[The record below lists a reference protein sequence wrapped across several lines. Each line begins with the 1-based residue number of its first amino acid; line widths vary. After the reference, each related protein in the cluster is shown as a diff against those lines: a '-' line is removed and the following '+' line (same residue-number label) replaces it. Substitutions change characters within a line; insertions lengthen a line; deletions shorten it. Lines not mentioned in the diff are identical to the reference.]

1 MQDLYNK
8 NITISDENITEL
20 IYEDRKNHKG
30 WICPKCGRVVSPDLK
45 TCPFCQ
51 TPNTTEGLQPGEM
64 MICD

>member
-1 MQDLYNK
+1 ME
-8 NITISDENITEL
+8 NIYANNTTISNENITEL

-30 WICPKCGRVVSPDLK
+30 WICPKCGRIVSPDLK

-51 TPNTTEGLQPGEM
+51 TPNTSEGLQPGEI